1 MDTARQVAA
10 LRPVDPVETGD
21 AAVTGV
27 AAKTSDAPFW
37 IMAPLIFL
45 AGSSVFLGLNTD
57 FNLGLAQT
65 AAHQLLQGLG
75 Q

>member
-1 MDTARQVAA
+1 
-10 LRPVDPVETGD
+10 
-21 AAVTGV
+21 
-27 AAKTSDAPFW
+27 
-37 IMAPLIFL
+37 L